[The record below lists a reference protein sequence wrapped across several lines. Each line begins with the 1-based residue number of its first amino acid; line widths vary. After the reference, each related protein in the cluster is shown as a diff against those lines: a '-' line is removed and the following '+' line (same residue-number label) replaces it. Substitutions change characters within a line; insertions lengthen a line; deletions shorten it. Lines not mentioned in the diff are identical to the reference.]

1 MPGSCKTWTLTQQQ
15 FSIHFIQIWMAAGSF
30 LVTDLQG
37 NGCFSLAC
45 LEHSIFSYKW
55 WCWLDFKT
63 KAFLIWQQAFHHDKS
78 KYGRKLKKK
87 GGGVEL
93 YGSVSFRGVS
103 KLAFKAYDFFF
114 LLLGCSCSW
123 NSWAGRKKTVVLQ
136 VLHSFV
142 PRSSEV
148 RDSLNLSLLRPVRL
162 GWSAWGK
169 KAAVGSAMVGCS
181 VT

>member
-1 MPGSCKTWTLTQQQ
+1 MIKVNMEGS
-15 FSIHFIQIWMAAGSF
+15 
-30 LVTDLQG
+30 
-37 NGCFSLAC
+37 
-45 LEHSIFSYKW
+45 
-55 WCWLDFKT
+55 
-63 KAFLIWQQAFHHDKS
+63 
-78 KYGRKLKKK
+78 LKKR
-87 GGGVEL
+87 GGVEL